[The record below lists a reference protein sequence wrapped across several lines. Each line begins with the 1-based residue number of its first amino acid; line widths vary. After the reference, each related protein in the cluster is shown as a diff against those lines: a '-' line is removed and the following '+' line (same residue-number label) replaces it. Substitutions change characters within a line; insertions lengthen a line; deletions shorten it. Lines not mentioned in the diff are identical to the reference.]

1 MAKKKEN
8 LTEKRFGSKLFNPEQ
23 YTIDERT
30 QEILTGL
37 IKEKV
42 GYIGMATESCQ
53 SPIEKLLLTVLLWDS
68 VDYREYHRLESL
80 NIRRQERVAA
90 EDRNYIVDI
99 FVEAQ
104 TENKTYS
111 IIVECDG
118 HDYHER
124 TKEQAAH
131 DKERDR
137 ILTRAGYTVLRY
149 TGSEI
154 YTDPVR
160 CAKDVWKTL
169 EAKL

>member
-8 LTEKRFGSKLFNPEQ
+8 LTEKRFSSKLFNHES
-23 YTIDERT
+23 YCYDERT
-30 QEILTGL
+30 KEVLTGL

-42 GYIGMATESCQ
+42 GYIGMATEPCQ

-68 VDYREYHRLESL
+68 FDHREYHKLETL
-80 NIRRQERVAA
+80 NIRRQERISA
-90 EDRNYIVDI
+90 EGRSYIADI

-104 TENKTYS
+104 TENKTHT
-111 IIVECDG
+111 IVVECDG

-137 ILTRAGYTVLRY
+137 IINRAGHEVMRF

-160 CAKDVWKTL
+160 CAKEVWKTL
-169 EAKL
+169 ETLL